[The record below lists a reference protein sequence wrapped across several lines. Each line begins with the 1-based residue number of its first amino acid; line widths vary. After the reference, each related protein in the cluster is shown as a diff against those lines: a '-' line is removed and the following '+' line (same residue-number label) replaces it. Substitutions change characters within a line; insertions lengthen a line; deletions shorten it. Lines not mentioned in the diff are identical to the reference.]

1 MSLDVKF
8 SAKDIN
14 FTDTVSKIKREIED
28 MDDEVKK
35 TSNGVKSSFGD
46 MVKAGASLALGFGAI
61 KAAANAIA
69 GTLGTFKDALDL
81 GGTMADLSA
90 RTGETAGN
98 LLLLRR
104 AFDNSGVG
112 ADKVGASV
120 NKLQKFM
127 DDAAQGGEKQ
137 NEVLARLGLTM
148 ADMAGKT
155 PTEQMAMLAEKLNG
169 VTDDGTRAALAIQ
182 IFGKSGGQ
190 LLPLL
195 ADFSGEIQTAKDQLG
210 SMPKVFDL
218 NAKAF
223 DAISDN
229 IKVAK
234 GKFLEF
240 AAGILTSLAPA
251 LELATTLITRF
262 DAAGAGMKLGEI
274 ITGASNAMGGFTDA
288 LSAIKL
294 GEFELAFK
302 IAFASVKLQA
312 ADSIN
317 SIAANVMAAV
327 QASAA
332 FLLAA
337 FGPGS
342 GIYTIISAQFDI
354 LSSKFQIAMIEG
366 VKAIATVLT
375 SMFDT
380 PLMDA
385 ARKINPILDSVL
397 NGIEG
402 ISTGF
407 EGAIASLDKNISD
420 SQNKISNA
428 VGQIG
433 GDFKLGAQEAS
444 KAYDE
449 ALSSSKQLINTSA
462 MTLELKKQ
470 QNKLDVLE
478 AEARSKAA
486 EDALEN
492 FKLDDLTLKIGKE
505 RVSNAERIKELDADI
520 ASAKRRGNKEELGEL
535 QAMKAYYE
543 EFEASQKNGLTL
555 EQSTTNA
562 VKAHKNVLDG
572 IVKLTKKEANQT
584 DEIRNNMVQI
594 KTVGDL
600 IAKTKAAEPMKSFK
614 QQAIDARKQVKEL
627 ANFLGGDFSRLNIMD
642 LAKKLGIET
651 TRKGSREL
659 FVEIQKKL
667 DEISNKKVDIQF
679 DENSTKEQ
687 LIEIQKKVAAM
698 KTGNVVTLDA
708 SSSISEIRS
717 EMKKEIDLSLNSS
730 AGSSILETISAAVEK
745 IQQLVAKIEPKLPTA
760 ALGV

>member
-61 KAAANAIA
+61 KAAMGAIT
-69 GTLGTFKDALDL
+69 GTLDTFKDALDL
-81 GGTMADLSA
+81 GGTMADLSE

-127 DDAAQGGEKQ
+127 DDAAQGSEK
-137 NEVLARLGLTM
+137 NNTVLARLGLTM

-155 PTEQMAMLAEKLNG
+155 PTEQMGMLAERFKG
-169 VTDDGTRAALAIQ
+169 VTDSGERSALAIS
-182 IFGKSGGQ
+182 IFGKAGGL

-210 SMPKVFDL
+210 SMPKIFDL

-223 DAISDN
+223 DRISDN
-229 IKVAK
+229 IKVTK

-240 AAGILTSLAPA
+240 AAGLLTSLAPA

-288 LSAIKL
+288 LNAIKL
-294 GEFELAFK
+294 GEFGLAFK
-302 IAFASVKLQA
+302 IAFESVKLQA
-312 ADSIN
+312 ADSLN
-317 SIAANVMAAV
+317 SIYANAMAAV
-327 QASAA
+327 QASGA

-366 VKAIATVLT
+366 VKAVATVLT
-375 SMFDT
+375 GMFDT
-380 PLMDA
+380 PLMNA

-407 EGAIASLDKNISD
+407 EGAIASLDKGVTD

-433 GDFKLGAQEAS
+433 GDFKLAGQEAS

-449 ALSSSKQLINTSA
+449 ALKSSKQLIDTSA
-462 MTLELKKQ
+462 ISLELKKHQ
-470 QNKLDVLE
+470 GELDVLE
-478 AEARSKAA
+478 AEARSKTAKAA
-486 EDALEN
+486 ADN
-492 FKLDDLTLKIGKE
+492 LTIEELSVKIAKE
-505 RVSNAERIKELDADI
+505 RLTHEERIKELDADI
-520 ASAKRRGNKEELGEL
+520 ASAKRQGNKEELAALEAMKAFHLEL
-535 QAMKAYYE
+535 QASKEKGLSLDEAVANANKAR
-543 EFEASQKNGLTL
+543 Q
-555 EQSTTNA
+555 A
-562 VKAHKNVLDG
+562 VIDG

-584 DEIRNNMVQI
+584 DEIRKNMVQI
-594 KTVGDL
+594 KTVGEL
-600 IAKTKAAEPMKSFK
+600 IAKTKAAEPMKNFK

-698 KTGNVVTLDA
+698 KTGSVVTLDA

-730 AGSSILETISAAVEK
+730 AGSSILETISSAVEK
-745 IQQLVAKIEPKLPTA
+745 IHQLVAKIEPKLPTA
-760 ALGV
+760 ALGA

>member
-1 MSLDVKF
+1 MSLEVKF

-14 FTDTVSKIKREIED
+14 FTDTVSKIKEEIDE

-61 KAAANAIA
+61 KAAMGAIT

-81 GGTMADLSA
+81 GGTMKDLSE

-127 DDAAQGGEKQ
+127 DDAAQGSEK
-137 NEVLARLGLTM
+137 NNTVLARLGLTM

-169 VTDDGTRAALAIQ
+169 VTDNGERSALAMSV
-182 IFGKSGGQ
+182 FGKAGGQ

-195 ADFSGEIQTAKDQLG
+195 ADFSGELKTAQDQLG
-210 SMPKVFDL
+210 NMPGVMDR
-218 NAKAF
+218 NAGAF
-223 DAISDN
+223 DNISDN
-229 IKVAK
+229 INVAK

-240 AAGILTSLAPA
+240 AAGLLEKIAPA
-251 LELATTLITRF
+251 LELATNLMTRF

-274 ITGASNAMGGFTDA
+274 LTGASNAMGGFTDA
-288 LSAIKL
+288 LNAIKL
-294 GEFELAFK
+294 GEFGLAFK
-302 IAFASVKLQA
+302 IAFESIKLQA

-327 QASAA
+327 QASGA

-375 SMFDT
+375 GMFDT

-407 EGAIASLDKNISD
+407 EGAIASLDKGVAD
-420 SQNKISNA
+420 SQNKISNS
-428 VGQIG
+428 VGQIA
-433 GDFKLGAQEAS
+433 GDLKLGAQEAKNAFDQS
-444 KAYDE
+444 
-449 ALSSSKQLINTSA
+449 LSSSKQLIDTSA
-462 MTLELKKQ
+462 IEVKLQEHRNELKK
-470 QNKLDVLE
+470 LE
-478 AEARSKAA
+478 VEALSAAAKAA
-486 EDALEN
+486 AE
-492 FKLDDLTLKIGKE
+492 KLTVEELSVKIGKE
-505 RVSNAERIKELDADI
+505 RLTHEERIKELDADI
-520 ASAKRRGNKEELGEL
+520 ASAKRQGNKEELAHLES
-535 QAMKAYYE
+535 MKAFHLE
-543 EFEASQKNGLTL
+543 LEASKKKGLSL
-555 EQSTTNA
+555 DQAVTNA
-562 VKAHKNVLDG
+562 NKARQAVIDG

-584 DEIRNNMVQI
+584 DEIRKNMVQI
-594 KTVGDL
+594 KTVGEL
-600 IAKTKAAEPMKSFK
+600 IAKTKAAEPMKNFK